1 MIRYDIAP
9 DRLNALVHQHKPGW
23 TDRARTRTDSCR
35 EKGRYEE
42 SSSIWGDVKPVFM
55 EVQGAAKC
63 CFCERKFEGDFN
75 RHELDLEHFRP
86 KGRVKEWPCP
96 PDLSGKGVS
105 PTAPPASNRGYY
117 LLSYHLLNYAVAC
130 RPCNA
135 GLKKDYFPILG
146 RYDFGG
152 EDPREMKAERPW
164 LLYPI
169 GRLDIDPEEVIA
181 FYGILPLSRS
191 ADPHLRLRGLVTIAF
206 FRLDD
211 VVARKDLMRE
221 RAMVVLVLHGLL
233 MKAEQK
239 EDSDAVVLA
248 GELISPSAPHANCAR
263 SFVRLFRSNR
273 TEAREVA
280 RDAER
285 FLGSGSL

>member
-9 DRLNALVHQHKPGW
+9 EHLRALVHQHRPGW
-23 TDRARTRTDSCR
+23 TDRARARTDIFR
-35 EKGRYEE
+35 KKRRYKENG
-42 SSSIWGDVKPVFM
+42 SIWGEVKPVFM
-55 EVQGAAKC
+55 NVQGAAKC

-86 KGRVKEWPCP
+86 KGRVREWPCP
-96 PDLSGKGVS
+96 PDLSGKGIS
-105 PTAPPASNRGYY
+105 LATPPASNSGYY
-117 LLSYHLLNYAVAC
+117 LLSYHLSNYAVAC
-130 RPCNA
+130 KPCNA
-135 GLKKDYFPILG
+135 GLKKDYFPISG

-152 EDPREMKAERPW
+152 EDPRDMKAERPW

-169 GRLDIDPEEVIA
+169 GRVDVDPEEVIA
-181 FYGILPLSRS
+181 FYGILPLIRS

-211 VVARKDLMRE
+211 VVARKDLMRD

-233 MKAEQK
+233 IKADQK
-239 EDSDAVVLA
+239 GDPEAVTLA
-248 GELISPSAPHANCAR
+248 SELISSSAPHANCAR
-263 SFVRLFRSNR
+263 SFERLFRSSR
-273 TEAREVA
+273 VEAREVA

-285 FLGSGSL
+285 FLASGSL